1 MKLQL
6 LKPSDSLNKAYR
18 KTSLRRDQVESFKTG
33 FKRLFNRINEKESEE
48 NLKNIV
54 ADFLKEVW
62 YKNDY
67 EINTKDRKD
76 LVVHNGKSSKDPV
89 GIIIE
94 AKKPGN
100 KPEMISVEKPNAKAL
115 HELIL
120 YYLRE
125 RLDHNN
131 GQIKHLIATNIW
143 EWYIFDGVWFEKNV
157 FRNKKLKEDYED
169 FKISGQDTRYFY
181 DEIAAK
187 FLDSVNDDIPC
198 SYFDLKD
205 YKEYIVNELPEDDIY
220 LLDLYKIF
228 SPEHLLTKS
237 FINDSNSLNR
247 EFYTELLH
255 IIGLGE
261 TKEKSKKLIGRKAS
275 GSREDGSILENTINI
290 LRSRNRLYAIEK
302 PEKYGDT
309 EEERLFSVGLELVIT
324 WLNRILFLKL
334 LEGQLITY
342 HQGDKSYSF
351 MNHSVIEDF
360 DQLNELFFDVL
371 AIPEDQRLNSVSEKF
386 GNLPYLNSSLFEE
399 SELERKAVTIAEL
412 KDRLDLG
419 IHPSTVLKDSL
430 GKRITGRKNTL
441 EYFFEFLDAYDFS
454 SDSKAEIQ
462 EQNKSLI
469 SASVLGLIFEK
480 INGYKDGSF
489 FTPGFITMY
498 MSRETIRR
506 AVVQK
511 FNDAKG
517 WSCKGFGQLYDKIED
532 KKEANSLINSL
543 KICDPAVGSGH
554 FLVSALN
561 EIIAVKSK
569 LKILLDRQGRTLR
582 DYQVEVVNDELVITD
597 DDGRFF
603 RYNPNNEESRRIQE
617 ALFHEKQTI
626 IENCLFGVDINPK
639 SVMICRLRLWIELL
653 KNAYYNR
660 ERDSISG
667 DGVPKLETL
676 PNLDINIKCGNSLIS
691 RFPLD
696 ANLGEALRKSK
707 WNMDSYRLA
716 VMTYRN
722 AESKEQKRAMEKLI
736 QDIKSD
742 FETEVTRNDKR
753 LLKLNRLK
761 GELTNLTTQ
770 PSFFEMSKTE
780 KAAWEKQVKKLTSE
794 ISTLESALE
803 EIRSNKIYENA
814 FEWRFE
820 FPEVLDNDGKFV
832 GFDVVIGNPPYMR
845 VQEIQASQ
853 PLNKIYYEATYSN
866 ARASYDLANLFFEL
880 AVNISSL
887 KSDSAFIFP
896 HKFFN
901 ADSSKV
907 FRDYLTK
914 GKFVSKISHFGAN
927 MIFEDAD
934 TYTCV
939 TQFSKN
945 QSQGFQFQRFPFK
958 SDFQTLM
965 LDDSHYLAVD
975 YDILKEAS
983 DLYGNNQWILFDNEK
998 GIIIFRKIYN
1008 KCIRLEDYLEGI
1020 FVGLQTSKDELFV
1033 LDRISDDSFICRVPI
1048 SGKVYSLEESLFKPF
1063 LMGKDV
1069 QRYSTLVSSKYVF
1082 FPYILGDNEA
1092 VIVSLEEIERSY
1104 PNTYIYLKEHES
1116 LFKAREK
1123 GKASKMN
1130 HWYAYIYP
1138 KNLAKFEQPKLSSM
1152 EICANHPNV
1161 TLNDQNFYHT
1171 TKVYSWVIK
1180 PESSGSYEYLL
1191 AISNSK
1197 LLWWFIKT
1205 TGDTLQ
1211 GDARTFKTNYL
1222 NPFPLPKNV
1231 DVHIENELNEKVTE
1245 VLKLKKSDPKAD
1257 TSALENEI
1265 DQLVYDLYGLTEE
1278 ERRIVEGG

>member
-1 MKLQL
+1 MKLEL

-33 FKRLFNRINEKESEE
+33 FKRLFSRINEKESEE

-54 ADFLKEVW
+54 ADFLKEIW
-62 YKNDY
+62 YKSDY

-76 LVVHNGKSSKDPV
+76 LVIHNGKSATDAV
-89 GIIIE
+89 GVILE

-100 KPEMISVEKPNAKAL
+100 KPEMISVDKPNAKAF

-125 RLDHNN
+125 RVDHNN
-131 GQIKHLIATNIW
+131 SQIKHLIATNIW

-157 FRNKKLKEDYED
+157 FRNKKLKDDYDD
-169 FKISGQDTRYFY
+169 FKISGQDTRFFY

-187 FLDSVNDDIPC
+187 FLDSLTDYIPC
-198 SYFDLKD
+198 SYFSLKD
-205 YKEYIVNELPEDDIY
+205 YEEWITNDSPDDDNN
-220 LLDLYKIF
+220 LLDLYKVF

-237 FINDSNSLNR
+237 FVNDSNTLNR

-261 TKEKSKKLIGRKAS
+261 TKEKSKKLIGRKAA
-275 GSREDGSILENTINI
+275 GMREDGSILENTINV
-290 LRSRNRLYAIEK
+290 LRSRNRLYSIDK

-309 EEERLFSVGLELVIT
+309 EEERLFSAGLELVIT

-334 LEGQLITY
+334 LEGQLIAY
-342 HQGDKSYSF
+342 HQGDKSYAF
-351 MNHSVIEDF
+351 LHSKIIEDF

-371 AIPEDQRLNSVSEKF
+371 AIPEHERLKSVREKF
-386 GNLPYLNSSLFEE
+386 GILPYLNSSLFEE
-399 SELERKAVTIAEL
+399 SDLERKTITIAEL
-412 KDRLDLG
+412 KDRLDLS
-419 IHPSTVLKDSL
+419 IHPSTVLRDSL
-430 GKRITGRKNTL
+430 GKRITGHKNTL
-441 EYFFEFLDAYDFS
+441 QYLFEFLDAFDFS

-498 MSRETIRR
+498 MCRETIRR

-517 WSCKGFGQLYDKIED
+517 WNCEDFGQLYNKIDD

-561 EIIAVKSK
+561 EIIAIKSE

-603 RYNPNNEESRRIQE
+603 RYHPKNEESRRVQE

-626 IENCLFGVDINPK
+626 IENCLFGVDINSK

-653 KNAYYNR
+653 KNAYYLIPKG
-660 ERDSISG
+660 DSIPR
-667 DGVPKLETL
+667 DGVPLGVRLETL

-696 ANLGEALRKSK
+696 ADLGEALRKSK

-736 QDIKSD
+736 TDIKSD

-753 LLKLNRLK
+753 LLKLNKLK
-761 GELTNLTTQ
+761 GELFSLTTQ
-770 PSFFEMSKTE
+770 PTLFEMTKAQ
-780 KAAWEKQVKKLTSE
+780 KAAWEKQVKKFTGE
-794 ISTLESALE
+794 ISSLETALE
-803 EIRSNKIYENA
+803 EVRSNRIYENA

-832 GFDVVIGNPPYMR
+832 GFDVVIGNPPYI
-845 VQEIQASQ
+845 EH
-853 PLNKIYYEATYSN
+853 KK
-866 ARASYDLANLFFEL
+866 LANLSPFLKEKFEVYYSSADISSYFFEL
-880 AVNISSL
+880 GSNVLRERGIISYINTNKFFKTDYGKPLRNFISKDRIYSIINFEQVPIFDEALVSSL
-887 KSDSAFIFP
+887 IIVFEKSTEKANTKFCEFVKEHAPGENFVFEIEKRVITLDKNALTHSAWSFSNQGSNLLLEKIFSNCKKIKEIETLDIKRGVTTGFDPAFII
-896 HKFFN
+896 
-901 ADSSKV
+901 SKEKANELNKL
-907 FRDYLTK
+907 DTNNKEIIKPLLK
-914 GKFVSKISHFGAN
+914 GAQIKKYH
-927 MIFEDAD
+927 
-934 TYTCV
+934 
-939 TQFSKN
+939 
-945 QSQGFQFQRFPFK
+945 
-958 SDFQTLM
+958 TLN
-965 LDDSHYLAVD
+965 
-975 YDILKEAS
+975 S
-983 DLYGNNQWILFDNEK
+983 DLYLIFTRRGINIEAFPILRE
-998 GIIIFRKIYN
+998 
-1008 KCIRLEDYLEGI
+1008 YLN
-1020 FVGLQTSKDELFV
+1020 FYFDELKPKKDIKQKGRKPGEYKWFEIQDNIAYYKNFDLEKIIWPLTADKWGFA
-1033 LDRISDDSFICRVPI
+1033 LDTEKHYLS
-1048 SGKVYSLEESLFKPF
+1048 SGGFF
-1063 LMGKDV
+1063 
-1069 QRYSTLVSSKYVF
+1069 LVSEK
-1082 FPYILGDNEA
+1082 IN
-1092 VIVSLEEIERSY
+1092 
-1104 PNTYIYLKEHES
+1104 LK
-1116 LFKAREK
+1116 
-1123 GKASKMN
+1123 
-1130 HWYAYIYP
+1130 
-1138 KNLAKFEQPKLSSM
+1138 
-1152 EICANHPNV
+1152 
-1161 TLNDQNFYHT
+1161 
-1171 TKVYSWVIK
+1171 
-1180 PESSGSYEYLL
+1180 YLL
-1191 AISNSK
+1191 ALVNSNLMK
-1197 LLWWFIKT
+1197 FIFT
-1205 TGDTLQ
+1205 QIGVMTAGGAYTLKKS
-1211 GDARTFKTNYL
+1211 TIEE
-1222 NPFPLPKNV
+1222 FPIPEIL
-1231 DVHIENELNEKVTE
+1231 ENQQYAFINLVTQI
-1245 VLKLKKSDPKAD
+1245 LALKKSDPHAD
-1257 TSALENEI
+1257 TSALEYEI

-1278 ERRIVEGG
+1278 ERRIVEGGMN

>member
-1 MKLQL
+1 M
-6 LKPSDSLNKAYR
+6 
-18 KTSLRRDQVESFKTG
+18 
-33 FKRLFNRINEKESEE
+33 
-48 NLKNIV
+48 
-54 ADFLKEVW
+54 
-62 YKNDY
+62 
-67 EINTKDRKD
+67 
-76 LVVHNGKSSKDPV
+76 
-89 GIIIE
+89 
-94 AKKPGN
+94 
-100 KPEMISVEKPNAKAL
+100 
-115 HELIL
+115 
-120 YYLRE
+120 
-125 RLDHNN
+125 
-131 GQIKHLIATNIW
+131 
-143 EWYIFDGVWFEKNV
+143 
-157 FRNKKLKEDYED
+157 
-169 FKISGQDTRYFY
+169 
-181 DEIAAK
+181 
-187 FLDSVNDDIPC
+187 
-198 SYFDLKD
+198 
-205 YKEYIVNELPEDDIY
+205 
-220 LLDLYKIF
+220 
-228 SPEHLLTKS
+228 
-237 FINDSNSLNR
+237 
-247 EFYTELLH
+247 
-255 IIGLGE
+255 
-261 TKEKSKKLIGRKAS
+261 
-275 GSREDGSILENTINI
+275 REDGSILENTINV
-290 LRSRNRLYAIEK
+290 LRSRNRLYSLEK

-309 EEERLFSVGLELVIT
+309 EEERLFSAGLELVIT

-334 LEGQLITY
+334 LEGQLIAY
-342 HQGDKSYSF
+342 HQGEKNYAF
-351 MNHSVIEDF
+351 LNQSVIEDF

-371 AIPEDQRLNSVSEKF
+371 AIPEHQRLKSVTDKF

-399 SELERKAVTIAEL
+399 SDLERKAVTIAEL
-412 KDRLDLG
+412 KDRLDLS
-419 IHPSTVLKDSL
+419 IHPGTILKDSL
-430 GKRITGRKNTL
+430 GRRITGRKNSL
-441 EYFFEFLDAYDFS
+441 QYLFEFLDAYDFS

-498 MSRETIRR
+498 MCRETIRR

-517 WSCKGFGQLYDKIED
+517 WNCDEFRQLYDKIED

-561 EIIAVKSK
+561 EIIAVKSE

-603 RYNPNNEESRRIQE
+603 RYNPRIEESRRIQE

-653 KNAYYNR
+653 KNAYYITPKGDSNP
-660 ERDSISG
+660 RDSIRQLADGVPFSG
-667 DGVPKLETL
+667 DGVPRLETL

-696 ANLGEALRKSK
+696 ADLGEALRKSR

-722 AESKEQKRAMEKLI
+722 AETKEQKRAMEKLI
-736 QDIKSD
+736 TDIKSD
-742 FETEVTRNDKR
+742 FETEVTRNDRR
-753 LLKLNRLK
+753 LLKQNRLK

-770 PSFFEMSKTE
+770 PSFFEMTKTE
-780 KAAWEKQVKKLTSE
+780 KANWEKQVKKLTTE
-794 ISTLESALE
+794 ISFIEAALE
-803 EIRSNKIYENA
+803 EVRSNKIYENA

-820 FPEVLDNDGKFV
+820 FPEVLDNEGKFV

-853 PLNKIYYEATYSN
+853 PQNKIFYEANYSN
-866 ARASYDLANLFFEL
+866 AKASYDLANLFFEL
-880 AVNISSL
+880 AVNISSFRS
-887 KSDSAFIFP
+887 KSAYIFP

-901 ADSSKV
+901 SDSSEV

-914 GKFVSKISHFGAN
+914 GKFISKISHFGAN

-958 SDFQTLM
+958 SNFQTMM
-965 LDDSHYLAVD
+965 LDGALYTFIT

-983 DLYGNNQWILFDNEK
+983 LLYGNNQWILFDNEG
-998 GIIIFRKIYN
+998 GISIFKKIYEN
-1008 KCIRLEDYLEGI
+1008 SVKLENYLEGI
-1020 FVGLQTSKDELFV
+1020 FVGLQTSMDELYV
-1033 LDRISDDSFICRVPI
+1033 LDRISDDLFICKVPV
-1048 SGKVYSLEESLFKPF
+1048 SGKVYELESNLFKPF

-1069 QRYSTLVSSKYVF
+1069 QRYCDLSTDKFVFYPYQLENENARIVTESEIREKY
-1082 FPYILGDNEA
+1082 PK
-1092 VIVSLEEIERSY
+1092 
-1104 PNTYIYLKEHES
+1104 TYIYLTDHEKE
-1116 LFKAREK
+1116 FKARES
-1123 GKASKMN
+1123 GKAGKMEN
-1130 HWYAYIYP
+1130 WYAYIYP
-1138 KNLAKFEQPKLSSM
+1138 KNLTKFEQPKLSSM

-1171 TKVYSWVIK
+1171 TKVYSWVKK
-1180 PESSGSYEYLL
+1180 PETSESYEYLL

-1197 LLWWFIKT
+1197 LLWWFIKI

-1222 NPFPLPKNV
+1222 NPFPLPNNV
-1231 DVHIENELNEKVTE
+1231 DVHIENEINGKVQE
-1245 VLKLKKSDPKAD
+1245 VLNLKKSDPCAD

-1265 DQLVYDLYGLTEE
+1265 DQLVYDLYRLTEE